1 MRKRSRSA
9 WWRSG
14 VAVWSCEVVLGLALV
29 AFGCDALVAPV
40 GLPLPT
46 ILIALLVRSLGS
58 WVLRLA
64 DVAWIWAY
72 WNGRPSS
79 SIRSLCW
86 GHVIAVVDSA
96 LSVDLMARAA
106 SSSPACLLRELTAL
120 LTLVLGLVLLLDM
133 AGGGCGAG

>member
-9 WWRSG
+9 WWWFG
-14 VAVWSCEVVLGLALV
+14 VEVCSWVVLVLVLASV
-29 AFGCDALVAPV
+29 AFGCDAQPDASV
-40 GLPLPT
+40 GLLLLT
-46 ILIALLVRSLGS
+46 ILVALLVRSLGS

-72 WNGRPSS
+72 WNGLPSS

-86 GHVIAVVDSA
+86 GRVIAVDDSA

-106 SSSPACLLRELTAL
+106 SSSPACLLRELLA
-120 LTLVLGLVLLLDM
+120 LVLGFLLLLDM
-133 AGGGCGAG
+133 AGEGLGAG

>member
-14 VAVWSCEVVLGLALV
+14 GEVCSWVVLVLAPV

-40 GLPLPT
+40 GLPLLT
-46 ILIALLVRSLGS
+46 ILVVLLGRSLGS

-86 GHVIAVVDSA
+86 GRVIAVVDSA
-96 LSVDLMARAA
+96 LSVDLMARA
-106 SSSPACLLRELTAL
+106 SSPSPAFVLRELLA
-120 LTLVLGLVLLLDM
+120 LVLGFLLLLDM
-133 AGGGCGAG
+133 AGGGLGGG